1 MRQLL
6 TVFPAAEQTMFRR
19 YAYRKIGQLTPIVSQ
34 TKQIRNCGN
43 SLLKQLIEGDKDF
56 FRDGSLVASSTPG
69 HVKAMVVSRLAI
81 RWRNGQGGERE

>member
-1 MRQLL
+1 MRPLL
-6 TVFPAAEQTMFRR
+6 TAFPAAEQTMFRR
-19 YAYRKIGQLTPIVSQ
+19 YAYRKIDQLTPIVSQ

-43 SLLKQLIEGDKDF
+43 SLKQLIEGDKDF

-81 RWRNGQGGERE
+81 RCSNGQGGERE